1 MFTRRQ
7 SKLLE
12 ILLNNVQGVTGAK
25 LAEYLEVSSRTIRS
39 EIGQINQAW
48 KDGSIIKSSRK
59 RGYYIDEM
67 DLGAVRSYFL
77 SSEQEKREE
86 EVADRGWM
94 ILGMVLEAGRADI
107 FDVANALALSQP
119 AVYKEV
125 SRFQKKLLS
134 EYQCELLRMSGD
146 RIWIEN
152 DEARIRQTLFRIIK
166 NETQD
171 RTRHYAWFLKTFL
184 QKSFDQKEYE
194 WIVKL
199 VKEYFDSK
207 CIQVSDDNLYMI
219 VSAVYIT
226 MIRDEQNHKVAASAQ
241 TEPAKEEVQQ
251 FFAFLKEQGFD
262 FDIGDR
268 QVLEGLLH
276 GFRLSS
282 HMSAQNEIDSLS
294 ILILEDFCHEVME
307 KYHFDLWQSQSF
319 YENILNHIEY
329 MMRRMG
335 TGYEAKNPILNEIK
349 KQYPYAYE
357 ISMLMVPI
365 VYRYKN
371 CYIQDDEISFI
382 AIFVEHFLENVNK
395 KLEAVIISS
404 TRFSVN
410 SIVSNWIHTNFQNQ
424 IQIVDIMPKHVL
436 EQYLETHSIDLVISI
451 MDTFVHPTVATFRV
465 DGIPNQY
472 TLAAMN
478 ALVYKI
484 RVNYRFREI
493 IKEHFNKKTIRI
505 YREKV
510 EFVQLIEELSEALKA
525 EDYIYDV
532 NEFVNDVL
540 QREVN
545 YPTYIGDWFMIPHP
559 LVTFAKRTAI
569 GAAILKKPVLI
580 HGREIQVVFLL
591 AMEHKQNEQI
601 GVLFEFF
608 RHMAQERS
616 AIGRLAAVET
626 EEEFVEVLIRIS
638 NSLEIR

>member
-12 ILLNNVQGVTGAK
+12 ILLNNVQGITGTK

-39 EIGQINQAW
+39 EIGEINRAW

-59 RGYYIDEM
+59 QGYYIEET
-67 DLGAVRSYFL
+67 DLSAVRSYFL
-77 SSEQEKREE
+77 SEGQEKREE
-86 EVADRGWM
+86 EVKDRGWM
-94 ILGMVLEAGRADI
+94 ILGMVLKAGRADI
-107 FDVANALALSQP
+107 FDVENELALSQP
-119 AVYKEV
+119 AVHKEV

-134 EYQCELLRMSGD
+134 EYQCELLRMSGEW
-146 RIWIEN
+146 IWIEN
-152 DEARIRQTLFRIIK
+152 DEAKIRQTLFRIIK
-166 NETQD
+166 NETQE

-184 QKSFDQKEYE
+184 QEDFDQKEYD
-194 WIVKL
+194 WMVKL
-199 VKEYFDSK
+199 IKEYFDSK

-226 MIRDEQNHKVAASAQ
+226 MIRGFQNHKVAASEEA
-241 TEPAKEEVQQ
+241 EPAKEEVQQ

-262 FDIGDR
+262 FDEGDR

-276 GFRLSS
+276 GFRLTAKIAAES
-282 HMSAQNEIDSLS
+282 EIDSLS
-294 ILILEDFCHEVME
+294 ILILEDFCHDVME

-329 MMRRMG
+329 MMRRIG

-365 VYRYKN
+365 VFRYKN

-395 KLEAVIISS
+395 KLEAVLISS
-404 TRFSVN
+404 ARFSVN
-410 SIVSNWIHTNFQNQ
+410 SIVSKWIGLNFQNQ
-424 IQIVDIMPKHVL
+424 IEIVDIMPKHSL
-436 EQYLETHSIDLVISI
+436 EQYLETHSVDLVISI
-451 MDTFVHPTVATFRV
+451 MDTFVHPTIATFRV

-493 IKEHFNKKTIRI
+493 IKEHFNKTTIRI

-510 EFVQLIEELSEALKA
+510 EFVQLIEELSQALKA
-525 EDYIYDV
+525 EDCIYDV
-532 NEFVNDVL
+532 KEFVNDVL

-559 LVTFAKRTAI
+559 LMTFAKKTAI
-569 GAAILKKPVLI
+569 GVGILKKPARI
-580 HGREIQVVFLL
+580 HSKEIQVVFLL

-608 RHMAQERS
+608 RHMAQNRS

-638 NSLEIR
+638 NSLES

>member
-12 ILLNNVQGVTGAK
+12 ILLNHVQGVTGTK
-25 LAEYLEVSSRTIRS
+25 LAEYLEVSSRTVRS
-39 EIGQINQAW
+39 EIGEINRAW
-48 KDGSIIKSSRK
+48 KDGNIIKSSRK
-59 RGYYIDEM
+59 RGYYIEET
-67 DLGAVRSYFL
+67 DLDAVRSYFL
-77 SSEQEKREE
+77 SEGQEKREE

-107 FDVANALALSQP
+107 FDIGSVLALSQP
-119 AVYKEV
+119 AMYKEI

-152 DEARIRQTLFRIIK
+152 DEAKIRQMLFRIIK
-166 NETQD
+166 NETHD

-184 QKSFDQKEYE
+184 PNDFDQKEYE

-207 CIQVSDDNLYMI
+207 CIQISDDNLYMI

-226 MIRDEQNHKVAASAQ
+226 MIRNYQNHKVAASAE

-251 FFAFLKEQGFD
+251 FFRFLKEQGFD
-262 FDIGDR
+262 FDHGDR

-276 GFRLSS
+276 GFR
-282 HMSAQNEIDSLS
+282 MSASMSTQSEIDSLS
-294 ILILEDFCHEVME
+294 ILILEDFCHDVME

-319 YENILNHIEY
+319 YDNILNHIEY

-395 KLEAVIISS
+395 KLKAVMISS
-404 TRFSVN
+404 ARFSVN
-410 SIVSNWIHTNFQNQ
+410 SIVSNWIQTNFQNQ
-424 IQIVDIMPKHVL
+424 IELLEIMPKHSL
-436 EQYLETHSIDLVISI
+436 EHYLETHAVDLVISI

-484 RVNYRFREI
+484 RVKYRFREI
-493 IKEHFNKKTIRI
+493 IKEHFNQKTIRI

-510 EFVQLIEELSEALKA
+510 EFVQLIEELSEALKT

-559 LVTFAKRTAI
+559 LMTFAKKTAI
-569 GAAILKKPVLI
+569 GVGILKKPAWI

-608 RHMAQERS
+608 RHMAQDRS
-616 AIGRLAAVET
+616 ALGRLAAVET
-626 EEEFVEVLIRIS
+626 EEEFVEVLIHIS
-638 NSLEIR
+638 NSLES

>member
-12 ILLNNVQGVTGAK
+12 ILLNNVQGITGTK

-39 EIGQINQAW
+39 EIGEINRAW

-59 RGYYIDEM
+59 QGYYIEET
-67 DLGAVRSYFL
+67 DLSAVRSYFL
-77 SSEQEKREE
+77 SEGQEKREE
-86 EVADRGWM
+86 EVKDRGWM
-94 ILGMVLEAGRADI
+94 ILGMVLKAGRADI
-107 FDVANALALSQP
+107 FDVENELALSQP
-119 AVYKEV
+119 AVHKEV

-134 EYQCELLRMSGD
+134 EYQCELLRMSGEW
-146 RIWIEN
+146 IWIEN
-152 DEARIRQTLFRIIK
+152 DEAKIRQTLFRIIK
-166 NETQD
+166 NETQE

-184 QKSFDQKEYE
+184 QEDFDQKEYD
-194 WIVKL
+194 WMVKL

-226 MIRDEQNHKVAASAQ
+226 MIRGFQNHKVAASKEA
-241 TEPAKEEVQQ
+241 EPAKEEVQQ

-262 FDIGDR
+262 FDEGDR

-276 GFRLSS
+276 GFRLTAKIAAES
-282 HMSAQNEIDSLS
+282 EIDSLS
-294 ILILEDFCHEVME
+294 ILILEDFCYDVME

-329 MMRRMG
+329 MMRRIG

-365 VYRYKN
+365 VFRYKN

-395 KLEAVIISS
+395 KLEAVLISS
-404 TRFSVN
+404 ARFSVN
-410 SIVSNWIHTNFQNQ
+410 SIVNNWIQVNFQNQ
-424 IQIVDIMPKHVL
+424 IEIVDIMPKHSL
-436 EQYLETHSIDLVISI
+436 EQYLETHSVDLVISI
-451 MDTFVHPTVATFRV
+451 MDTFVHPTIATFRV

-493 IKEHFNKKTIRI
+493 IKEHFNKTTIRI

-510 EFVQLIEELSEALKA
+510 EFVQLIEELSQALKA
-525 EDYIYDV
+525 EDCIYDV
-532 NEFVNDVL
+532 KEFVNDVL

-559 LVTFAKRTAI
+559 LMTFAKKTAI
-569 GAAILKKPVLI
+569 GVGILKKPARI
-580 HGREIQVVFLL
+580 HSKEIQVVFLL

-608 RHMAQERS
+608 RHMAQNRS

-638 NSLEIR
+638 NSLES

>member
-12 ILLNNVQGVTGAK
+12 ILLNNVQGITGTK

-39 EIGQINQAW
+39 EIGEINRAW
-48 KDGSIIKSSRK
+48 KDGNIIKSSRK
-59 RGYYIDEM
+59 QGYYIEET
-67 DLGAVRSYFL
+67 DLSAVRSYFL
-77 SSEQEKREE
+77 SEGQEKREE
-86 EVADRGWM
+86 EVKDRGWM
-94 ILGMVLEAGRADI
+94 ILGMVLKAGRADI
-107 FDVANALALSQP
+107 FDVENELALSQP
-119 AVYKEV
+119 AVHKEV

-134 EYQCELLRMSGD
+134 EYQCELLRMSGEW
-146 RIWIEN
+146 IWIED
-152 DEARIRQTLFRIIK
+152 DEAKIRQTLFRIIK
-166 NETQD
+166 NETQE

-184 QKSFDQKEYE
+184 QEDFDQKEYD
-194 WIVKL
+194 WMVKL

-226 MIRDEQNHKVAASAQ
+226 MIRGFQNHKVAASEEA
-241 TEPAKEEVQQ
+241 EPAKEEVQQ
-251 FFAFLKEQGFD
+251 FFVFLKEQGFD
-262 FDIGDR
+262 FDQGDR

-276 GFRLSS
+276 GFRLT
-282 HMSAQNEIDSLS
+282 AKIAAEGEIDSLS
-294 ILILEDFCHEVME
+294 ILILEDFCHDVME

-365 VYRYKN
+365 VFRYKN

-395 KLEAVIISS
+395 KLEAVLISS
-404 TRFSVN
+404 ARFSVN
-410 SIVSNWIHTNFQNQ
+410 SIVSKWVDLNFQNQ
-424 IQIVDIMPKHVL
+424 IEIVDVMPKHSL
-436 EQYLETHSIDLVISI
+436 EQYLETHSVDLVISI
-451 MDTFVHPTVATFRV
+451 MDTFVHPTIATFRV

-493 IKEHFNKKTIRI
+493 IKEHFNKTTIRI

-510 EFVQLIEELSEALKA
+510 EFVQLIEELSQALKA
-525 EDYIYDV
+525 EDCIYDV
-532 NEFVNDVL
+532 KEFVNDVL

-545 YPTYIGDWFMIPHP
+545 YPTYIGDCFMIPHP
-559 LVTFAKRTAI
+559 LMTFAKKTAI
-569 GAAILKKPVLI
+569 GVGILKKPARI
-580 HGREIQVVFLL
+580 HGKEIQVVFLL

-608 RHMAQERS
+608 RHMAQNRS

-638 NSLEIR
+638 NSLES

>member
-12 ILLNNVQGVTGAK
+12 ILLNNVQGITGTK

-39 EIGQINQAW
+39 EIGEINRAW
-48 KDGSIIKSSRK
+48 KDGNIIKSSRK
-59 RGYYIDEM
+59 QGYYIEET
-67 DLGAVRSYFL
+67 DLSAVRSYFL
-77 SSEQEKREE
+77 SEGQEKREE
-86 EVADRGWM
+86 EVKDRGWM
-94 ILGMVLEAGRADI
+94 ILGMVLKAGRADI
-107 FDVANALALSQP
+107 FDVENELALSQP
-119 AVYKEV
+119 AVHKEV

-134 EYQCELLRMSGD
+134 EYQCELLRMSGEW
-146 RIWIEN
+146 IWIED
-152 DEARIRQTLFRIIK
+152 DEAKIRQTLFRIIK
-166 NETQD
+166 NETQE

-184 QKSFDQKEYE
+184 QEDFNQKEYD
-194 WIVKL
+194 WMVKL

-226 MIRDEQNHKVAASAQ
+226 MIRGFQNHKVAASKEA
-241 TEPAKEEVQQ
+241 EPAKEEVQQ
-251 FFAFLKEQGFD
+251 FFVFLKEQGFD
-262 FDIGDR
+262 FDEGDR

-276 GFRLSS
+276 GFRLTAKIAAES
-282 HMSAQNEIDSLS
+282 EIDSLS
-294 ILILEDFCHEVME
+294 ILILEDFCHDVME

-329 MMRRMG
+329 MMRRME

-365 VYRYKN
+365 VFRYKN

-395 KLEAVIISS
+395 KLEAVLISS
-404 TRFSVN
+404 ARFSVN
-410 SIVSNWIHTNFQNQ
+410 SIVSKW
-424 IQIVDIMPKHVL
+424 IVDIMPKHSL
-436 EQYLETHSIDLVISI
+436 EQYLETHSVDLVISI
-451 MDTFVHPTVATFRV
+451 MDTFVHPTIATFRV

-493 IKEHFNKKTIRI
+493 IKEHFNKTTIRI

-510 EFVQLIEELSEALKA
+510 EFVQLIEELSQALKA
-525 EDYIYDV
+525 EDCIYDV
-532 NEFVNDVL
+532 KEFVNDVL

-559 LVTFAKRTAI
+559 LMTFAKKTAI
-569 GAAILKKPVLI
+569 GVGILKKPARI
-580 HGREIQVVFLL
+580 HSKEIQVVFLL

-608 RHMAQERS
+608 RHMAQNRS

-638 NSLEIR
+638 NSLES

>member
-12 ILLNNVQGVTGAK
+12 ILLNNVQGITGTK

-39 EIGQINQAW
+39 EIGEINRAW
-48 KDGSIIKSSRK
+48 KDGNIIKSSRK
-59 RGYYIDEM
+59 QGYYIEET
-67 DLGAVRSYFL
+67 DLSAVRSYFL
-77 SSEQEKREE
+77 SEGQEKREE
-86 EVADRGWM
+86 EVKDRGWM
-94 ILGMVLEAGRADI
+94 ILGMVLKAGRADI
-107 FDVANALALSQP
+107 FDVENELALSQP
-119 AVYKEV
+119 AVHKEV

-134 EYQCELLRMSGD
+134 EYQCELLRMSGEW
-146 RIWIEN
+146 IWIED
-152 DEARIRQTLFRIIK
+152 DEAKIRQTLFRIIK
-166 NETQD
+166 NETQE

-184 QKSFDQKEYE
+184 QEDFDQKEYD
-194 WIVKL
+194 WMVKL

-226 MIRDEQNHKVAASAQ
+226 MIRGFQNHKVAASEEA
-241 TEPAKEEVQQ
+241 EPAKEEVQQ
-251 FFAFLKEQGFD
+251 FFVFLKEQGFD
-262 FDIGDR
+262 FDQGDR

-276 GFRLSS
+276 GFRLT
-282 HMSAQNEIDSLS
+282 AKIAAEGEIDSLS
-294 ILILEDFCHEVME
+294 ILILEDFCHDVME

-365 VYRYKN
+365 VFRYKN

-395 KLEAVIISS
+395 KLEAVLISS
-404 TRFSVN
+404 ARFSVN
-410 SIVSNWIHTNFQNQ
+410 SIVSKWVDLNFQNQ
-424 IQIVDIMPKHVL
+424 IEIVDVMPKHSL
-436 EQYLETHSIDLVISI
+436 EQYLETHSVDLVISI
-451 MDTFVHPTVATFRV
+451 MDTFVHPTIATFRV

-493 IKEHFNKKTIRI
+493 IKEHFNKTTIRI

-510 EFVQLIEELSEALKA
+510 EFVQLIEELSQALKA
-525 EDYIYDV
+525 EDCIYDV
-532 NEFVNDVL
+532 KEFVNDVL
-540 QREVN
+540 QRKSI
-545 YPTYIGDWFMIPHP
+545 T
-559 LVTFAKRTAI
+559 R
-569 GAAILKKPVLI
+569 
-580 HGREIQVVFLL
+580 
-591 AMEHKQNEQI
+591 
-601 GVLFEFF
+601 
-608 RHMAQERS
+608 
-616 AIGRLAAVET
+616 
-626 EEEFVEVLIRIS
+626 RIS
-638 NSLEIR
+638 GTGL

>member
-7 SKLLE
+7 TKLLE
-12 ILLNNVQGVTGAK
+12 ILLNHVQGLTGTK
-25 LAEYLEVSSRTIRS
+25 LAEYLEVSSRTVRS
-39 EIGQINQAW
+39 EIGEINRAW

-59 RGYYIDEM
+59 RGYYIEET
-67 DLGAVRSYFL
+67 DLAAVKSYFL
-77 SSEQEKREE
+77 SEGQEKRED

-107 FDVANALALSQP
+107 FDIGSVLALSQP
-119 AVYKEV
+119 AVYKEI

-152 DEARIRQTLFRIIK
+152 DEAKIRQTLFRIIK

-184 QKSFDQKEYE
+184 LHDFDQKEYE

-199 VKEYFDSK
+199 VKEYFDSR
-207 CIQVSDDNLYMI
+207 CIPVSDDNLYMI

-226 MIRDEQNHKVAASAQ
+226 MVRDSQNHKVTVSAEM
-241 TEPAKEEVQQ
+241 EPAKEEVQE
-251 FFAFLKEQGFD
+251 FFSFLKEQGFD
-262 FDIGDR
+262 FSHGDQ

-276 GFRLSS
+276 GVKLTSNK
-282 HMSAQNEIDSLS
+282 SAQSEIDSLS
-294 ILILEDFCHEVME
+294 ILILEDFCHDVME

-319 YENILNHIEY
+319 YDNILNHIEY

-395 KLEAVIISS
+395 KLEAVMISS

-410 SIVSNWIHTNFQNQ
+410 SIVSNWIHANFQNQ
-424 IQIVDIMPKHVL
+424 IELLEIMPKHSL
-436 EQYLETHSIDLVISI
+436 EQYLETHPVDLVISI
-451 MDTFVHPTVATFRV
+451 MDTFVHPSIATFRV

-493 IKEHFNKKTIRI
+493 IKEHFNPKTIRI

-559 LVTFAKRTAI
+559 LMTFAKKTAI
-569 GAAILKKPVLI
+569 GAGILKKPAWI
-580 HGREIQVVFLL
+580 HDKEIQVVFLL

-608 RHMAQERS
+608 RHMAQDRS
-616 AIGRLAAVET
+616 ALGRLAAVET

-638 NSLEIR
+638 NSLENR